1 MRMPFL
7 DSAEE
12 TLDRTALELL
22 QRRKLAA
29 LLPAVLERN
38 PYYRAKLNGVRFDP
52 RVDSLEALPFT
63 TREELQKDQSAHPPY
78 GTNLTEPLDRYIRLH
93 QTSGTS
99 GVPLRWLDTR
109 ESWTWNIR
117 CWCMVYRAAGVAAA
131 DRIVFTFS
139 FGPFIGFWLAFEAAQ
154 RLGNFCVAA
163 GGMTT
168 TARLRLI
175 LDQRITVICCTPTY
189 ALRMAEVARE
199 EGISLADSTVRL
211 LIVAGEPGGSVPAIR
226 KRIETAWGARAIDHT
241 GSTETSAW
249 GGECVEVPGG
259 VHVFENEF
267 IAEVIDPVSGR
278 PLPDG
283 EAGELVLTN
292 LGRTASPLIRYRTG
306 DRVSMRRTRCACGR
320 SFSWLEGGIVGRIDD
335 MVCVRGNNVYPSAV
349 DAIVRSFA
357 EVDEYRVRVVSR
369 GALTELALELE
380 AHPGAAADLA
390 ERVAGLFRDRLHFR
404 PVVTLVAP
412 GSLPRFD
419 MKARRWVREREG

>member
-1 MRMPFL
+1 MPFL

-12 TLDRTALELL
+12 TLDRPALEAL

-29 LLPAVLERN
+29 LLPVVREHN
-38 PYYRAKLNGVRFDP
+38 PFYRAKLNALRFDP
-52 RVDSLEALPFT
+52 VADALEALPFT
-63 TREELQKDQSAHPPY
+63 TREELQQDQSAYPPY

-99 GVPLRWLDTR
+99 GAPLRWLDTR
-109 ESWTWNIR
+109 ESWTWSIR
-117 CWCMVYRAAGVAAA
+117 CWCLVYRAAGVTPS
-131 DRIVFTFS
+131 DRIAFTFS

-154 RLGNFCVAA
+154 QSGNFCVAA

-168 TARLRLI
+168 SARLRLI
-175 LDQRITVICCTPTY
+175 LEQRITVICCTPTY
-189 ALRMAEVARE
+189 ALRMAEVAE
-199 EGISLADSTVRL
+199 QEGISLADSTVRL
-211 LIVAGEPGGSVPAIR
+211 LIVAGEPGGSVPTIR
-226 KRIETAWGARAIDHT
+226 QRIEAAWGARVIDHT

-249 GGECVEVPGG
+249 GGECVEMPGG

-267 IAEVIDPVSGR
+267 IAEVIDPAGGR

-306 DRVSMRRTRCACGR
+306 DRVCLRRTRCACGR
-320 SFSWLEGGIVGRIDD
+320 WFGRLEGGIVGRIDD

-357 EVDEYRVRVVSR
+357 EVAEYRARVIER
-369 GALTELALELE
+369 GALGELTLDVE
-380 AHPGAAADLA
+380 AQPGAPADLA
-390 ERVAGLFRDRLHFR
+390 ERVACLFRDRLHFR

-412 GSLPRFD
+412 GSLPRFE
-419 MKARRWVREREG
+419 MKARRWIREREG

>member
-1 MRMPFL
+1 MPFL
-7 DSAEE
+7 DTAEE
-12 TLDRTALELL
+12 TLDRAALESL

-29 LLPAVLERN
+29 LLPVVREHN
-38 PYYRAKLNGVRFDP
+38 PFYRAKWNGLRFDP
-52 RVDSLEALPFT
+52 PVDALEALPFT
-63 TREELQKDQSAHPPY
+63 TREELQEDQAAHPPY
-78 GTNLTEPLDRYIRLH
+78 GTNLTEPLGRYVRLH
-93 QTSGTS
+93 QTSGST
-99 GVPLRWLDTR
+99 GAPLRWLDTP
-109 ESWTWNIR
+109 ESWAWSIR
-117 CWCMVYRAAGVAAA
+117 CWCLVYRAAGVTPA

-154 RLGNFCVAA
+154 AQGNFGVAA
-163 GGMTT
+163 GGMST

-175 LDQRITVICCTPTY
+175 LDQKITVICCTPTY

-199 EGISLADSTVRL
+199 EGISLVDSTVRL
-211 LIVAGEPGGSVPAIR
+211 LIVAGEPGGGVPAVR
-226 KRIETAWGARAIDHT
+226 QRIESEWGARVIDHT

-249 GGECVEVPGG
+249 GGECIERPGG

-267 IAEVIDPVSGR
+267 IPEVIDPATGC

-320 SFSWLEGGIVGRIDD
+320 WFAWLEGGIVGRIDD

-357 EVDEYRVRVVSR
+357 EVVEYRARVVEHA
-369 GALTELALELE
+369 ALTEFTLEVE
-380 AHPGAAADLA
+380 AQPGAPADLA
-390 ERVAGLFRDRLHFR
+390 DRVASLFRDRLHFR
-404 PVVTLVAP
+404 PAVTLVAP

-419 MKARRWVREREG
+419 MKARRWVRERGG